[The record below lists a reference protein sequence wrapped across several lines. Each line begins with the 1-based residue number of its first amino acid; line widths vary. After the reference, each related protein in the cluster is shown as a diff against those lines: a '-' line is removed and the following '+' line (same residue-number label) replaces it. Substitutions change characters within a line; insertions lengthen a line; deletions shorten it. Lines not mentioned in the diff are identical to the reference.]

1 MKRQNS
7 YDINVVWESDAFLN
21 STILLLFTFRAL
33 LNNDLKYMD
42 EISKKIKEKVF
53 LFIIIMFFDWRLL
66 CFPRNFSCFSLCTL
80 LSNHIRRHLLLASF
94 CNVDYF
100 QAENLMNFREMT
112 FIVESLTRLSTSRP
126 SFEDRTGSFMYFCVC
141 ICICICRC
149 TCIAKLQKIVYCING
164 KTFHDF
170 YFVH

>member
-1 MKRQNS
+1 MGIRCIFK
-7 YDINVVWESDAFLN
+7 F
-21 STILLLFTFRAL
+21 
-33 LNNDLKYMD
+33 ND
-42 EISKKIKEKVF
+42 S
-53 LFIIIMFFDWRLL
+53 FIIYFQSAVKQWLEIHGWNFEENKGEGLFL
-66 CFPRNFSCFSLCTL
+66 CFPRNFSCFSLCTH

-126 SFEDRTGSFMYFCVC
+126 SFEDITGSFMYFCV
-141 ICICICRC
+141 CICICRC

-164 KTFHDF
+164 NTFHDF